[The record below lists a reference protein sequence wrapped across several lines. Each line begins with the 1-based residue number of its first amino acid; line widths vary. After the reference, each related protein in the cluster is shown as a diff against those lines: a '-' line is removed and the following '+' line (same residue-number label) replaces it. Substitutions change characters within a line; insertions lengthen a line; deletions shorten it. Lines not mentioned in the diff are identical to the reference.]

1 MSDLGIQ
8 PAAEVAPG
16 LSQSQR
22 VTCTF
27 TSPSKTFADIKRG
40 NKSWWLPF
48 ILMTVFTYIFFYA
61 ITTKVGWGTVAE
73 NMVRMNPKAE
83 ERMSQATPE
92 QKEMQMKGMRY
103 GTEYVFAASPLL
115 FGLGFTAVLAAI
127 YLGTI
132 NFGFGGKAT
141 YGSVFA
147 VCMYAF
153 LPWLVRSVLGT
164 IVLYLGMA
172 PESFN
177 LNTSAPTSIG
187 AFLPPQDTN
196 LALYTFATWMDF
208 TTIWC
213 MVVLGIGLATVAGV
227 KRSSGYIVAF
237 GWWALALIVSVG
249 YAAATS

>member
-1 MSDLGIQ
+1 MSDVGVQ

-16 LSQSQR
+16 LSQMQR
-22 VTCTF
+22 LTNTF
-27 TSPSKTFADIKRG
+27 VAPSKTFADIKRG

-48 ILMTVFTYIFFYA
+48 ILFTVLTYIFFYA
-61 ITTKVGWGTVAE
+61 ITTKVTWGTVAD

-83 ERMSQATPE
+83 ERMSQLTPE

-115 FGLGFTAVLAAI
+115 FGLGFTAVLSAI
-127 YLGTI
+127 LLGTI

-141 YGSVFA
+141 FGSVFA

-153 LPWLVRSVLGT
+153 LPWVIRTILGV
-164 IVLYLGMA
+164 IVLYSGMA

-177 LNTSAPTSIG
+177 LNTPAPTSIG
-187 AFLPPQDTN
+187 AFLAPQDTN
-196 LALYTFATWMDF
+196 LALYTLATWIDF

-213 MVVLGIGLATVAGV
+213 FVLLGIGLATVAGV

>member
-1 MSDLGIQ
+1 M
-8 PAAEVAPG
+8 
-16 LSQSQR
+16 QR
-22 VTCTF
+22 LTNTF
-27 TSPSKTFADIKRG
+27 SAPSKTFQDIKRG
-40 NKSWWLPF
+40 NKSWWMPF
-48 ILMTVFTYIFFYA
+48 ILMAVFTYIFFFA
-61 ITTKVGWGTVAE
+61 VTTKVGWGTVSE

-83 ERMSQATPE
+83 ERMSQLTPE

-127 YLGTI
+127 LLGTI

-141 YGSVFA
+141 FGSVFA

-153 LPWLVRSVLGT
+153 LPWVIRSVLGT
-164 IVLYLGMA
+164 IVLYSGMA

-177 LNTSAPTSIG
+177 LNTPAPTSIG
-187 AFLPPQDTN
+187 AFLSPQDTN
-196 LALYTFATWMDF
+196 LAVYSLATWMDF

-213 MVVLGIGLATVAGV
+213 LVLLGIGLATVAGV
-227 KRSSGYIVAF
+227 KRSSGYMVAF
-237 GWWALALIVSVG
+237 GWWALALIISVG